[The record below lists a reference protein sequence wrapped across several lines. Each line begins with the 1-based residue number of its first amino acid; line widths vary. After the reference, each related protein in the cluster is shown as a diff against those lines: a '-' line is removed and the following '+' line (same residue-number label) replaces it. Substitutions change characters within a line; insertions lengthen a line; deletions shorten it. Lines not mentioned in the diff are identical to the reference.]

1 MATDNDDEPQ
11 QSAVQRV
18 RNAGQR
24 ERRGPRRYKRLV
36 AISLL
41 MLIFIY
47 VGYLTVNY
55 SIIYGRDIY
64 YPQSV
69 LSQFDDE
76 IRERQKSGNLSAQTD
91 PVCEPSRT
99 VSMQVHL
106 IEMMTEENAWVSSRP
121 LYKVGLF
128 GVVDF
133 EDTPWFDDK
142 ASEQIG
148 MLDVSRRLAIEMID
162 SLGRVRGTSAQNE
175 KLAAAQA
182 SLRIDERAWYLNS
195 PFAENINT
203 ISPSAAESY
212 KSAADLYED
221 YNRQLTD
228 CEAVF
233 DARAD
238 NLRETLSRFT
248 ATLGDTIVELGKRSA
263 SLSYDPDA
271 ERFKHGEGNA
281 WAILD
286 MHADNYFHRARGKV
300 YALHGIMQGLRADFH
315 HVIVDRNLV
324 EVWDKMESSIAEA
337 ALLHPLM
344 VSNGAKDGFIFRD
357 HLGIMAE
364 FLLRARTSMVQLR
377 DILKT

>member
-1 MATDNDDEPQ
+1 VGV
-11 QSAVQRV
+11 S
-18 RNAGQR
+18 
-24 ERRGPRRYKRLV
+24 LV
-36 AISLL
+36 VLV
-41 MLIFIY
+41 FIY
-47 VGYLTVNY
+47 LGYLTINY

-69 LSQFDDE
+69 LSQFDDD
-76 IRERQKSGNLSAQTD
+76 IRERQKSGDLSARTD

-99 VSMQVHL
+99 VSMQIHL
-106 IEMMTEENAWVSSRP
+106 IDMMTEANAWVPSRP
-121 LYKVGLF
+121 LYKAGLF

-182 SLRIDERAWYLNS
+182 SLRIDENAWYLNS

-203 ISPSAAESY
+203 ISPSAEQSY
-212 KSAADLYED
+212 KRAADLYED
-221 YNRQLTD
+221 YNRELAD

-238 NLRETLSRFT
+238 NLREVLSRFT
-248 ATLGDTIVELGKRSA
+248 ATLGDTIVELGKRSK
-263 SLSYDPDA
+263 SLTYDPDA

-286 MHADNYFHRARGKV
+286 MHADNHFHRARGKV
-300 YALHGIMQGLRADFH
+300 YALHGILQGLRADFH
-315 HVIVDRNLV
+315 HVIADRNAV
-324 EVWDKMESSIAEA
+324 DVWDKMESSIAEA
-337 ALLHPLM
+337 ALLHPMM
-344 VSNGAKDGFIFRD
+344 VSNGAKDGVIFPD

-364 FLLRARTSMVQLR
+364 LMLRARTSMVQLR
-377 DILKT
+377 DILAT